1 MAMDGMS
8 TSASGL
14 PYHHVSEYYPRKL
27 GPKPDV
33 VPSGV
38 TERKTGPADKPDMVS
53 VDIINF
59 KDSGISS
66 FAMLLYPA
74 RLRLNPK
81 SQYNPYVGSLR

>member
-14 PYHHVSEYYPRKL
+14 PYHHVTDYYSRKL

-38 TERKTGPADKPDMVS
+38 TERKTGPSDKPDMVS
-53 VDIINF
+53 VDVINF
-59 KDSGISS
+59 KDSGI
-66 FAMLLYPA
+66 ALAALLSTRP
-74 RLRLNPK
+74 
-81 SQYNPYVGSLR
+81 VC

>member
-14 PYHHVSEYYPRKL
+14 PYHHVSDYYPRKL

-38 TERKTGPADKPDMVS
+38 TERKTGPVDKPDMVS
-53 VDIINF
+53 VDVINF
-59 KDSGISS
+59 KDSGISLAS
-66 FAMLLYPA
+66 SVWDEFQTA
-74 RLRLNPK
+74 
-81 SQYNPYVGSLR
+81 VSLPI